1 MTKEEEEE
9 DKVVDL
15 DEGQDDIVWNE
26 HQIWEKKNGDAA
38 GAGDDGD
45 GDGDELDNEL
55 TQQMFHFFDTK
66 SEPEFE
72 TYKFQISSS
81 HGDQPSGSSS
91 KSPPSKKLLV
101 DLSVR
106 GEPETNNSTGM
117 GLWRGAEV
125 LAQYMCDVH
134 TSTSTAPSAYA
145 SAAVDASVDDDDED
159 GDGDGD
165 AAICRPYPNFEWKD
179 QRVLEVG
186 AGLGLT
192 GLTAHQLGASSVL
205 MTDGDKDVLQNL
217 RYNVKQNLNNNNN
230 NNDNK
235 SHPSSPTDLSGETT
249 DTTTSTA
256 TTATSISCPQ
266 LIWGQ
271 RLQEFRT
278 KYGYQSVILAADCVY
293 MAPSVEPLW
302 QTIDA
307 LLDPLPSHDHDHDDD
322 DTNNVNNNDNEQQ
335 QQQRPRPHG
344 VVMYVNVSASTA
356 SPQSVLKA
364 ASKYGFTWTS
374 PAKEV
379 MLFRRRHPG
388 EEPPEIPL

>member
-1 MTKEEEEE
+1 
-9 DKVVDL
+9 
-15 DEGQDDIVWNE
+15 
-26 HQIWEKKNGDAA
+26 
-38 GAGDDGD
+38 
-45 GDGDELDNEL
+45 
-55 TQQMFHFFDTK
+55 
-66 SEPEFE
+66 
-72 TYKFQISSS
+72 
-81 HGDQPSGSSS
+81 
-91 KSPPSKKLLV
+91 
-101 DLSVR
+101 VR

-134 TSTSTAPSAYA
+134 TSTAT
-145 SAAVDASVDDDDED
+145 
-159 GDGDGD
+159 
-165 AAICRPYPNFEWKD
+165 CRPYPNFGWKD

-192 GLTAHQLGASSVL
+192 GLTAYQLGASSVL

-230 NNDNK
+230 NNDKK
-235 SHPSSPTDLSGETT
+235 SHSSSSTDPSGETT
-249 DTTTSTA
+249 ETSSTST
-256 TTATSISCPQ
+256 TTSISCPQ

-278 KYGYQSVILAADCVY
+278 KYGHQSVILAADCVY
-293 MAPSVEPLW
+293 MAPSVDPLW